1 MYKTFEP
8 FKKLLAK
15 NKSKWFDILK
25 RFGLNYLPQNL
36 TFNADIRRIYS
47 ELQERD
53 MESLYDSQLPLI
65 FNEQFIFNRDFSL
78 RWDLTRN
85 LHLNFNSG
93 THAQIEEPYTPINKT
108 LYPDRYTAWKD
119 SVCAPA
125 SSTWAHPSTISR
137 PSPLSYQ
144 LPLNL
149 LPVFDW
155 INADASYN
163 STYNW
168 QRGSELEDGTNLGNS
183 IATNRTLNINSSL
196 NLEKLYNH
204 IPFLK
209 ATNDRFNKTQ
219 RSSAGKSP
227 NKKGSKGRERRK
239 PAGKGKATRDD
250 KPPASRSRYRT
261 RNPGP
266 SRRKSSSCPTPPSPS
281 ATAKTP
287 SVSSSRPRP
296 ADGKT
301 VSLKY
306 KKLDNNKIQILNK
319 VDTATTLKLTVTA
332 REPLDDKGWYK
343 TAQSAARLLMMLRNV
358 SFTYRN
364 QYAMALPGF
373 MPNVGSL
380 FGQRGGDVLSP
391 GLDFAFGLSGD
402 SYIDKARDRQW
413 LLVHDDIAT
422 PATTNATSDLQ
433 LRATLEPV
441 KNLKIDL
448 NASRTETKARSI
460 QYMYEGAPTT
470 QTGTFTMTTWSLRS
484 AFESIGSANDGY
496 HSATFER
503 FCKAVGGDYSS
514 QSLIP
519 AFINTYTN
527 MSGGHGAFP
536 KLTSLLPNW
545 TIRYSGL
552 SALPWF
558 RDHFKSVNL
567 SHSYKSIYAVGAYSS
582 SAMPYDDWQ
591 SVSSLW
597 AHVNI
602 PTVSINE
609 SFAPF
614 LGLDVTFF
622 NNMTCK
628 LEYRSTRTLSLS
640 MTSVQINESRSND
653 WVVGMGYKINDV
665 KLFGWNAPKNKR
677 SKGKSANRQQNQQS
691 ASSGSQKKNN
701 NGFNNDLNLRLDLSL
716 RSQAAVTR
724 DIASMTSNASSG
736 NAAFKLSFSADYTMS
751 RLLTMS
757 FYFDRQKNTPLLS
770 SSSYPTTTRDFGLSM
785 KFSLTR

>member
-1 MYKTFEP
+1 MVNYP
-8 FKKLLAK
+8 NGKKYTSTK
-15 NKSKWFDILK
+15 ILTEA
-25 RFGLNYLPQNL
+25 G
-36 TFNADIRRIYS
+36 
-47 ELQERD
+47 
-53 MESLYDSQLPLI
+53 
-65 FNEQFIFNRDFSL
+65 
-78 RWDLTRN
+78 
-85 LHLNFNSG
+85 G
-93 THAQIEEPYTPINKT
+93 
-108 LYPDRYTAWKD
+108 
-119 SVCAPA
+119 
-125 SSTWAHPSTISR
+125 
-137 PSPLSYQ
+137 
-144 LPLNL
+144 
-149 LPVFDW
+149 
-155 INADASYN
+155 
-163 STYNW
+163 
-168 QRGSELEDGTNLGNS
+168 RGMELEKEIKLMPDTTVTVSHGKNS
-183 IATNRTLNINSSL
+183 KRLIVA
-196 NLEKLYNH
+196 
-204 IPFLK
+204 
-209 ATNDRFNKTQ
+209 
-219 RSSAGKSP
+219 
-227 NKKGSKGRERRK
+227 
-239 PAGKGKATRDD
+239 
-250 KPPASRSRYRT
+250 
-261 RNPGP
+261 
-266 SRRKSSSCPTPPSPS
+266 
-281 ATAKTP
+281 AKTKE
-287 SVSSSRPRP
+287 
-296 ADGKT
+296 GKT

-306 KKLDNNKIQILNK
+306 KKVDNNKIQILNK

-770 SSSYPTTTRDFGLSM
+770 SSSYPTTTQDFGLSL